1 MARSS
6 SRGAATTTS
15 RSGDVGAAQV
25 LVAEAA
31 KGWIGAGAG
40 HEPASDMTDTP
51 PIALTIAG
59 SDPSGG
65 AGIQA
70 DLKTFAAH
78 GVYGASVVTALTA
91 QNTLGVTGI
100 HGVPPGFVL
109 AQGRAVL
116 DDLDVAA
123 IKVGMLGDVAT
134 IEAVESLLHAA
145 AGVPVVLD
153 PVMVAASGDSLLADD
168 AAEALRARL
177 VPLATVVTP
186 NVHEARLLLGR
197 DVADGDDG
205 LRAAARA
212 LLGLGAA
219 AALVKGGR
227 ARSPET
233 SNDVLATRE
242 GETILRGDR
251 VPIER
256 PHGTG
261 CTLSSAIAA
270 HLARGAALEDAV
282 EAAKAYVTLALGRG
296 ARARIGGGSR
306 PLIH

>member
-1 MARSS
+1 MASPSAPR
-6 SRGAATTTS
+6 ANPT
-15 RSGDVGAAQV
+15 
-25 LVAEAA
+25 
-31 KGWIGAGAG
+31 
-40 HEPASDMTDTP
+40 PMTETP

-78 GVYGASVVTALTA
+78 GVYGASVLTALTA
-91 QNTLGVTGI
+91 QNTRGVTGI
-100 HGVPPGFVL
+100 HGVPPEFVL

-116 DDLDVAA
+116 EDLDVAA

-134 IEAVESLLHAA
+134 IEAVDALLAEA
-145 AGVPVVLD
+145 DGVPLVLD
-153 PVMVAASGDSLLADD
+153 PVMVAASGDPLLADD

-177 VPLATVVTP
+177 VPRATVVTP
-186 NVHEARLLLGR
+186 NVHEARLLLGV
-197 DVADGDDG
+197 DHGGDDAG
-205 LRAAARA
+205 LRASARA
-212 LLGLGAA
+212 LLALGAR

-227 ARSPET
+227 GDAPDT
-233 SNDVLATRE
+233 SNDVLATPE
-242 GETILRGDR
+242 GETLLRGDR

-270 HLARGAALEDAV
+270 GLARGVPLLQAV
-282 EAAKAYVTLALGRG
+282 EEAKAYVTLALGRA
-296 ARARIGGGSR
+296 ARARIGRGAR
-306 PLIH
+306 PLVH

>member
-1 MARSS
+1 
-6 SRGAATTTS
+6 
-15 RSGDVGAAQV
+15 
-25 LVAEAA
+25 
-31 KGWIGAGAG
+31 
-40 HEPASDMTDTP
+40 MTDTP

-91 QNTLGVTGI
+91 QNTRGVTGV
-100 HGVPPGFVL
+100 HGVPPEFVL

-116 DDLDVAA
+116 EDLDVAA

-134 IEAVESLLHAA
+134 IEAVEALLRESSGA
-145 AGVPVVLD
+145 PIVLD
-153 PVMVAASGDSLLADD
+153 PVMVAAGGDPLLTGD
-168 AAEALRARL
+168 AVEALRSL
-177 VPLATVVTP
+177 LTPLAAVVTP

-197 DVADGDDG
+197 DVPDDDDG
-205 LRAAARA
+205 LRSAARELVA
-212 LLGLGAA
+212 LGAA

-227 ARSPET
+227 ARSPDT
-233 SNDVLATRE
+233 SNDVLATPD
-242 GETILRGDR
+242 GEALLRGDR
-251 VPIER
+251 VPIEQ

-270 HLARGAALEDAV
+270 NLARGAALDDAV
-282 EAAKAYVTLALGRG
+282 EAAKAHVTLALGR
-296 ARARIGGGSR
+296 AVRARIGTGSS